1 MSEPLRTIVGIAAII
16 AGGAGGALLGAQ
28 ASTAWAQLGTVLG
41 AGAGFSLAALLW
53 WRRTT

>member
-28 ASTAWAQLGTVLG
+28 ASTAGAQVGTVLG